1 MSVEIKF
8 MVDQVILVTG
18 AASGIGAGLT
28 RGFLDKGAK
37 HVAVL
42 DVNEKLGKELEQE
55 LNQKHGENKVK
66 FHKCDVTTE
75 ELESAYDRTI
85 EEFGYIDIVVNNAGV
100 MNDSPDVYLKA
111 ININVAALIRSSIK
125 AYNLMRKDR
134 NGKGGTIVNISSVV
148 ALVQSHILP
157 VYNAA
162 KSAVLQ
168 FSGCLGAQPT
178 YERTGVRVLT
188 VCFGATETNLIQPAF
203 TGAIDEVLALHM
215 AHSLESMPKQNV
227 DSAVSGFMT
236 ALANGHSASTW
247 LVTSMRPAEE
257 ITDRIKKAYQIM
269 GEGVF

>member
-1 MSVEIKF
+1 MFDVKE
-8 MVDQVILVTG
+8 QVILVTG

-28 RGFLDKGAK
+28 RAFLDKGAK

-55 LNQKHGENKVK
+55 LNKKHGENKVK

-111 ININVAALIRSSIK
+111 LNINVAALMRSSMK

-134 NGKGGTIVNISSVV
+134 NGKGGTIVNISSIM
-148 ALVQSHILP
+148 ALFQSYILP
-157 VYNAA
+157 VYSAA

-168 FSGCLGAQPT
+168 FGGCLGAQPT
-178 YERTGVRVLT
+178 YERTGVRVVT
-188 VCFGATETNLIQPAF
+188 VCFGATETNLIHPASM
-203 TGAIDEVLALHM
+203 GAIDEVLTHRIAPG
-215 AHSLESMPKQNV
+215 LEKMPKQDV
-227 DSAVSGFMT
+227 ESAVKGFMT
-236 ALANGHSASTW
+236 ALENGHSASTW
-247 LVTSMRPAEE
+247 LVTSKRPAEE
-257 ITDRIKKAYQIM
+257 ITDRMKKAYQIM
-269 GEGVF
+269 AEGIFQ